1 MRTATVGFRRSTPI
15 KSLPKK
21 GPRPPRQSKSCPL
34 CQQAGQP
41 DPNHFLSEYCH
52 VPEEDRKYIAKAR
65 QHRQHRDNG
74 YAWIGN
80 STGRAH
86 VPRPRAPATGGNG
99 RQNRGRPLL
108 CWKRLV

>member
-1 MRTATVGFRRSTPI
+1 MRTANFGFRRSTPI

-41 DPNHFLSEYCH
+41 DPNHFLSEYRH
-52 VPEEDRKYIAKAR
+52 VPEEDRKYNAKAR
-65 QHRQHRDNG
+65 QHRQNRDNG

-86 VPRPRAPATGGNG
+86 VPRPRAPTTEGNS
-99 RQNRGRPLL
+99 RENRGRPLL
-108 CWKRLV
+108 RWKHPA